1 MHRDFQCIN
10 DYDIELAYAASL
22 SSKILFGRNCSN
34 KPNVIQKGRIKPI
47 KKINNQNAIPAIKR
61 NNTIPKVL
69 IFYYF
74 CGRFRR
80 KIKNL
85 KQIKNK
91 KWNLELKK
99 IRWER

>member
-1 MHRDFQCIN
+1 
-10 DYDIELAYAASL
+10 
-22 SSKILFGRNCSN
+22 
-34 KPNVIQKGRIKPI
+34 
-47 KKINNQNAIPAIKR
+47 
-61 NNTIPKVL
+61 VL

-74 CGRFRR
+74 CGRFRC